1 LIEETFAYGLVIGCS
16 LFGIAWGTVNALLI
30 KRVDM
35 TNPGK
40 ITGVDGGKDN
50 EESSMLQTQSKPAE
64 ALLD

>member
-16 LFGIAWGTVNALLI
+16 LFGILWGTVNALLI

-35 TNPGK
+35 VNPGNL
-40 ITGVDGGKDN
+40 TGVDNGKDN
-50 EESSMLQTQSKPAE
+50 EESSMLPSQSKPAE